1 MPDLPRNLPKIAQEW
16 EDAMD
21 EMELTGKIVHGAELA
36 SASRIEYKQFLLLR
50 VLWVG
55 HHATDLPKMLPGFNR
70 WIAKAEKM
78 LKGYKSWGTYCQSF
92 TRPDAGEGNFSIARH
107 YQLEVT
113 NTKDDTDPLSLAT
126 PIAHRTRSRLLN
138 RELAKDYLE
147 TPSKSTNISTV
158 LNIEELRIHDPLDD
172 SETLVLETP
181 ISEIPETP
189 SPFQEV
195 TPDSQ
200 EPDNVLY
207 PPSKDEQIV
216 NCALVIFLNALT
228 IPFKLANNW
237 TLHRKAS
244 KAIFDN
250 ASFEARTDGYLDD
263 RRGEAHAIIEVKP
276 VRRSMKSVPIQMQE
290 SAQMVAWIKNDCEK
304 LPNPIDMRHF
314 LVAQDRH
321 EIYLI
326 VAQYHADYVRYLTDS
341 KHSSQR
347 PSFMTMHMFG
357 PWDTLELSHMK
368 NLGPI
373 LLAITLR
380 ADAELRK
387 IRSG

>member
-1 MPDLPRNLPKIAQEW
+1 MPDLPHKLPKNAQEW

-21 EMELTGKIVHGAELA
+21 EMELTGKTVHGAELA

-78 LKGYKSWGTYCQSF
+78 LKGYKSWDTYRQSF

-113 NTKDDTDPLSLAT
+113 NTKDDTDLLSLAT

-189 SPFQEV
+189 SPFQEI

-207 PPSKDEQIV
+207 PPTKDEQIV

-237 TLHRKAS
+237 TLHRKAF

-263 RRGEAHAIIEVKP
+263 RHGEAQAIIEVKP

-326 VAQYHADYVRYLTDS
+326 VAQYHADYV
-341 KHSSQR
+341 
-347 PSFMTMHMFG
+347 
-357 PWDTLELSHMK
+357 SH
-368 NLGPI
+368 G
-373 LLAITLR
+373 T
-380 ADAELRK
+380 
-387 IRSG
+387 

>member
-1 MPDLPRNLPKIAQEW
+1 
-16 EDAMD
+16 
-21 EMELTGKIVHGAELA
+21 
-36 SASRIEYKQFLLLR
+36 
-50 VLWVG
+50 
-55 HHATDLPKMLPGFNR
+55 MLPGFNG
-70 WIAKAEKM
+70 WITKAEKM
-78 LKGYKSWGTYCQSF
+78 LKGYKSWDIYCQSF

-113 NTKDDTDPLSLAT
+113 NTKDETDPLSLAT
-126 PIAHRTRSRLLN
+126 PIAHRTRSRILS
-138 RELAKDYLE
+138 RRLAETHLE
-147 TPSKSTNISTV
+147 TPSKSTNISAA
-158 LNIEELRIHDPLDD
+158 LNIEDLSIHDPLDD
-172 SETLVLETP
+172 SEMLIPETP
-181 ISEIPETP
+181 ISKISESP
-189 SPFQEV
+189 SPFQEI
-195 TPDSQ
+195 TPASN

-207 PPSKDEQIV
+207 PPTKDEQIV

-237 TLHRKAS
+237 TLHRKVF
-244 KAIFDN
+244 KAKFDD

-263 RRGEAHAIIEVKP
+263 RHGKAQAIIEVKP
-276 VRRSMKSVPIQMQE
+276 VRRSRKSVPIQMQE

-304 LPNPIDMRHF
+304 LPNPMDMRHF

-326 VAQYHADYVRYLTDS
+326 VAQYHVDYVKYLTDS
-341 KHSSQR
+341 KHSSES

-373 LLAITLR
+373 LLAISLR